1 MTLRSPL
8 RILMGLALLA
18 SGVCASPAG
27 ADEVGVSS
35 DTILFGQVA
44 ALEGPSAALGQSMRQ
59 GLLAAFSEM
68 NSKGGINGRKLRL
81 VSRNDGYD
89 PDRSVVETVKLIYED
104 KVFALVGAVGTPTAM
119 ATAPI
124 AAANDVPFLG
134 PVSGAE
140 FLTGPE
146 FQNVVNMRAR
156 YSAEAEAWIKH
167 LVENLHHT
175 RIGIF
180 YQDDA
185 FGRDV
190 LTGVKAAL
198 DRRGMELTA
207 EGTFERNT
215 RAIGAAF
222 RVIKRAEPEA
232 VIMVGTY
239 GPCAEFIKLS
249 HRSGF
254 NPSFA
259 AVSFVGGTA
268 LAKELGREGAGVIV
282 SQVVPFPWDM
292 RLKLI
297 ADYQAAQKTLDPS
310 QTPDFQSLEGYLVG
324 RVVGRAVELAGPN
337 PTRSDLLR
345 VISETGQFDI
355 GGYTVPIGGLQ
366 RTNPPSVF
374 LTQIQSDGSFKPIE
388 KLTN

>member
-1 MTLRSPL
+1 MTLQSPL
-8 RILMGLALLA
+8 RKLIGLALLA
-18 SGVCASPAG
+18 SAVWPSFAT
-27 ADEVGVSS
+27 ADEVGISG

-44 ALEGPSAALGQSMRQ
+44 ALEGPSAALGQSTRQ
-59 GLLAAFSEM
+59 GLLAAFTEY
-68 NSKGGINGRKLRL
+68 NTKGGINGRKLRL

-104 KVFALVGAVGTPTAM
+104 KVFALIGAVGTPTAL

-124 AAANDVPFLG
+124 AAANDVPFIG

-140 FLTGPE
+140 FLAGPD
-146 FQNVVNMRAR
+146 FQNVVNIRAR
-156 YSAEAEAWIKH
+156 YETEAEAWVKH
-167 LVENLHHT
+167 LVENLHQT

-198 DRRGMELTA
+198 ARRGMELTA

-232 VIMVGTY
+232 VILVGTY
-239 GPCAEFIKLS
+239 GPCAEFVKLS

-254 NPSFA
+254 NPTFA
-259 AVSFVGGTA
+259 AVSFVGGSA
-268 LAKELGREGAGVIV
+268 FAKELGREGGGIIV
-282 SQVVPFPWDM
+282 SQVVPFPWDV

-297 ADYQAAQKTLDPS
+297 TDYQAALKAIDPS

-324 RVVGRAVELAGPN
+324 RLVGRGLELAGPN

-345 VISETGQFDI
+345 VINEAGQFDI
-355 GGYTVPIGGLQ
+355 GGQIISFGAALKQ
-366 RTNPPSVF
+366 HPPAVF

>member
-1 MTLRSPL
+1 MRLQSPL
-8 RILMGLALLA
+8 RILTGLALLA
-18 SGVCASPAG
+18 GSLPSSLAM
-27 ADEVGVSS
+27 ADEVGVSP

-44 ALEGPSAALGQSMRQ
+44 ALEGPSAALGQSTRQ
-59 GLLAAFSEM
+59 GLLAAFSEV
-68 NSKGGINGRKLRL
+68 NAKGGIHGRKLKL

-104 KVFALVGAVGTPTAM
+104 KVFALIGAVGTPTAT

-124 AAANDVPFLG
+124 AAANDVPFIG

-140 FLTGPE
+140 FLNGPE
-146 FQNVVNMRAR
+146 FQNVVNIRAR
-156 YSAEAEAWIKH
+156 YDAEAEVLVRQ
-167 LVENLHHT
+167 LVEDQHQT

-180 YQDDA
+180 YQDDV

-215 RAIGAAF
+215 RGIGAAF

-239 GPCAEFIKLS
+239 GPCAEFIKQS
-249 HRSGF
+249 HRSDF
-254 NPSFA
+254 HPAFA
-259 AVSFVGGTA
+259 AVSFVNGTA
-268 LAKELGREGAGVIV
+268 LAKELGREAAGITV
-282 SQVVPFPWDM
+282 SQVVPFPWDT
-292 RLKLI
+292 RLKLV
-297 ADYQAAQKTLDPS
+297 ADYQAAQKALDPNE
-310 QTPDFQSLEGYLVG
+310 TPDFQSLEGYLIG
-324 RVVGRAVELAGPN
+324 RVAARGLELAGPN
-337 PTRSDLLR
+337 PTRADLLR
-345 VISETGQFDI
+345 VINEAGQFDI
-355 GGYTVPIGGLQ
+355 GGDIIAFGAARQTH
-366 RTNPPSVF
+366 PPDVF
-374 LTQIQSDGSFKPIE
+374 MTQIRPDGSFKQLE

>member
-1 MTLRSPL
+1 
-8 RILMGLALLA
+8 
-18 SGVCASPAG
+18 V
-27 ADEVGVSS
+27 
-35 DTILFGQVA
+35 
-44 ALEGPSAALGQSMRQ
+44 
-59 GLLAAFSEM
+59 
-68 NSKGGINGRKLRL
+68 
-81 VSRNDGYD
+81 
-89 PDRSVVETVKLIYED
+89 
-104 KVFALVGAVGTPTAM
+104 
-119 ATAPI
+119 
-124 AAANDVPFLG
+124 G

-140 FLTGPE
+140 FLKGSE

-167 LVENLHHT
+167 LVENLHQT

-198 DRRGMELTA
+198 ERRGMELTA

-215 RAIGAAF
+215 RAVGAAF

-254 NPSFA
+254 NPSFT
-259 AVSFVGGTA
+259 AVSFVGGNA

-282 SQVVPFPWDM
+282 SQVVPFPWDT

-297 ADYQAAQKTLDPS
+297 ADYQAAQKALDPS

-324 RVVGRAVELAGPN
+324 RVVGRALDLAGPT

-345 VISETGQFDI
+345 VINEAGEFDI
-355 GGYTVPIGGLQ
+355 GGYTVSFGAMQ
-366 RTNPPSVF
+366 QTHPPSVF